1 MSGAVEANRRQEDK
15 LERAYQLAFFIIG
28 SQGLAEQVAV
38 EAVNRLYSAV
48 VTQDRRYHYIPQGSS
63 RQLGRSTGARSK
75 VNFNELHLLQR
86 LVYDEIES
94 YERDQESAGFD
105 DRQLL
110 IHYLKHLVRITIK
123 RNSFYVSLG
132 ATRFLHRYSITEAM
146 AFYNVVIQ
154 DPARVKDNY
163 YWRSRKGQL
172 LQEIKTRF
180 GDLLTITR
188 GAYGE
193 ERFIP
198 RPEQARY
205 ADFVSQSLQILM
217 PWETACP
224 LPAGKLDV
232 RGEIPA
238 LRFDAD
244 DPDEE
249 HRTEIARIHAAL
261 HSDCFQRLITG
272 LSFDSPGSRLDLPEF
287 FHPEMHNK
295 NLQGTMGTTDS
306 EQIWGQ
312 MFESGQN
319 NANTSAMRARLEA
332 RLAHR
337 QTVQSK
343 PHQVKILVD
352 RQQRALLDLDAA
364 SQADFSLFDGEEF
377 IEIRSVENS
386 DACLALYPIDYQ
398 MLQEADSPQ
407 NFVIELANGQKLRF
421 ALMPE
426 RDSFGEVTGAAV
438 TVNFDGNQLSISNW
452 LPSIWQSIES
462 SVAALLSPKQAVP
475 VLRFATLAALLVVGG
490 LSTFAVWKALQPERH
505 DQVSANLP
513 SDSQKANENTPVS
526 PNRGAA
532 TNPNSPL
539 LPGALPSP
547 QRPPSTVRDPDVAN
561 NDAGPVVESPT
572 QTQKIFLAF
581 SRESEELQT
590 EITNRLKAARLWELA
605 DKEDADTAL
614 DISISPDGRTA
625 SVELIN
631 AKGKVIWPRSGKR
644 QKYSG
649 EAAQIAE
656 RIIGDLKT
664 AARK

>member
-1 MSGAVEANRRQEDK
+1 MSGAVEASRQQADK

-28 SQGLAEQVAV
+28 SQELAEQVAV
-38 EAVNRLYSAV
+38 EAINRLYSAV
-48 VTQDRRYHYIPQGSS
+48 VTQDRRYYYIPQGSS

-75 VNFNELHLLQR
+75 VNFSELHLLQR
-86 LVYDEIES
+86 LVYDETES

-105 DRQLL
+105 DRRLL

-132 ATRFLHRYSITEAM
+132 VTRFLHRYSITEAM

-198 RPEQARY
+198 RLEQAPY
-205 ADFVSQSLQILM
+205 ADFVNQSLQILM

-224 LPAGKLDV
+224 LPTGELDV

-238 LRFDAD
+238 LHFEAD

-249 HRTEIARIHAAL
+249 HRTEIARIHATL
-261 HSDCFQRLITG
+261 HTECFRRLIAG
-272 LSFDSPGSRLDLPEF
+272 LGFDSPESRLDLPEF
-287 FHPEMHNK
+287 FHPEIHNK

-306 EQIWGQ
+306 EQLWGQ
-312 MFESGQN
+312 MFESGTN
-319 NANTSAMRARLEA
+319 KTNTSAMRARLEE

-337 QTVQSK
+337 QTAQSK

-364 SQADFSLFDGEEF
+364 SQADFNLFDGEEF
-377 IEIRSVENS
+377 IEIRPIENS
-386 DACLALYPIDYQ
+386 EACLALYPIDYQ
-398 MLQEADSPQ
+398 MLQQADSPQ

-421 ALMPE
+421 ALTPE
-426 RDSFGEVTGAAV
+426 RDSFGEITGAAV
-438 TVNFDGNQLSISNW
+438 TVNFDGNQLSISNL

-462 SVAALLSPKQAVP
+462 SVAALLSPKQAAP
-475 VLRFATLAALLVVGG
+475 VLRYGMLVALLVVGG
-490 LSTFAVWKALQPERH
+490 LSTFAVWRALQPERH
-505 DQVSANLP
+505 DQVSVNLP
-513 SDSQKANENTPVS
+513 SDGPKAYGNPSVS
-526 PNRGAA
+526 PNGDKDP
-532 TNPNSPL
+532 NPKTPL

-547 QRPPSTVRDPDVAN
+547 QRPSSTVRDHDVADN
-561 NDAGPVVESPT
+561 GAGPVVESPT
-572 QTQKIFLAF
+572 QTQKVFLAF

-590 EITNRLKAARLWELA
+590 EITNRLKSARLWELA

-649 EAAQIAE
+649 DAAQIAD
-656 RIIGDLKT
+656 RLIGDLKT